1 MDIPLFYMKSADIF
15 GEVLCLFNAEENE
28 LNRFSQTN
36 LLQILDSA
44 KCFYCESEQPIFLS
58 KFASESYH
66 TACFGLLA
74 TSLQ

>member
-1 MDIPLFYMKSADIF
+1 MDIPLFYVKSADIF
-15 GEVLCLFNAEENE
+15 GD
-28 LNRFSQTN
+28 RFSQTN
-36 LLQILDSA
+36 LLQIVDSA